1 MSNRVDIPVFGTS
14 FLSDHIKILRDQPK
28 RIYLLVGQTDNLP
41 ISQMDILKV
50 ISKEK
55 RRNRNCTK
63 GSMVQI
69 DLEFACSPL

>member
-1 MSNRVDIPVFGTS
+1 M
-14 FLSDHIKILRDQPK
+14 L
-28 RIYLLVGQTDNLP
+28 LLVGQTDNLP
-41 ISQMDILKV
+41 ISQMDHIQKV